1 MKSSMRS
8 RRPPFDDAMFTALAL
23 LFGVPPAATWHG
35 LTYDEMYAFV
45 KSATALEGESIRYPI
60 SELYSWYY
68 HWYRE
73 NTHAI
78 R

>member
-1 MKSSMRS
+1 MRS

-23 LFGVPPAATWHG
+23 LFGPPPASSWQWLDFIDMHNFA
-35 LTYDEMYAFV
+35 EAIR
-45 KSATALEGESIRYPI
+45 ALEGESIRYPI